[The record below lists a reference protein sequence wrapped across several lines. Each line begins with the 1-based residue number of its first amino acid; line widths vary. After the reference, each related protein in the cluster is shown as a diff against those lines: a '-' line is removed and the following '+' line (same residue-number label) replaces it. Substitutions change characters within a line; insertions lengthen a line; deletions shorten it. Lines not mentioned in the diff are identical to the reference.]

1 MFSISSWWNHTP
13 KQEKFVQFV
22 VFLFVFGY
30 STDIS
35 GAMLGWPMGLAWLYI
50 VYDCIK
56 KRSLAGFY
64 MPRNYWLGTVVFL
77 GSVVLASVLLGDKPS
92 MEMAGQYVYW
102 ALPFP
107 VLFYLGKQADIK
119 YAALAGVMVSV
130 LASAG
135 SMAYMEYLLSQ
146 GQKLKT
152 NLGGRIGAFDRHP
165 NVYSLLAIGVLPV
178 LLASFADGRLRSR
191 TGVLI
196 LQLVVSLA
204 GLWSLWIAHSRGAM
218 LGMVVGVLFVLWAV
232 HCCNSAWKAVF
243 SLVLVIVLAY
253 AGVAFSGVM
262 LDGHGY
268 DNTARLRAMKFTYN
282 MWKDHKLLGV
292 GLANWRR
299 EYTTHYLDKEEVR
312 KAAHQYYI
320 NLKQKTGGKY
330 SVKEDA
336 AMQKAALLEEL
347 AFRLPH
353 NVTAWFFSTTG
364 ILGGAGYLFFLLS
377 YMHLLLQKAKEYP
390 EEWLLAAGLW
400 LFLAISI
407 HSVVDVG
414 IIYKGAAR
422 LQYIMLGITLSYAYT
437 RQTGLQQ
444 NSPMIS

>member
-1 MFSISSWWNHTP
+1 
-13 KQEKFVQFV
+13 
-22 VFLFVFGY
+22 
-30 STDIS
+30 
-35 GAMLGWPMGLAWLYI
+35 MGLAWMYI
-50 VYDCIK
+50 VYDCLK
-56 KRSLAGFY
+56 KRSLTGFY
-64 MPRNYWLGTVVFL
+64 MPKNYWLGTVVFL

-92 MEMAGQYVYW
+92 IEMAGQYVYW

-119 YAALAGVMVSV
+119 YAVLLGVIVSV

-135 SMAYMEYLLSQ
+135 NMAYVKYLLMQ
-146 GQKLKT
+146 GQLKPKFGAR
-152 NLGGRIGAFDRHP
+152 LGAFDRHP

-178 LLASFADGRLRSR
+178 LLASFKDVRLRSR
-191 TGVLI
+191 IGFFI
-196 LQLVVSLA
+196 LQIVVAAA
-204 GLWSLWIAHSRGAM
+204 GLWSLWIANSRGAM
-218 LGMVVGVLFVLWAV
+218 LGMVVGALFVLWAV
-232 HCCNSAWKAVF
+232 YYCSSAWKAVL
-243 SLVLVIVLAY
+243 SLVLVVVLAF
-253 AGVAFSGVM
+253 AGVAFSGLM
-262 LDGHGY
+262 LRGHGY
-268 DNTARLRAMKFTYN
+268 DDTSRLRAIKFTYN

-320 NLKQKTGGKY
+320 YLKQKTGGKY
-330 SVKEDA
+330 SAKEDA
-336 AMQKAALLEEL
+336 AMQKHALRGEL
-347 AFRLPH
+347 GFRLPH

-390 EEWLLAAGLW
+390 DEWLLAAGLW

-407 HSVVDVG
+407 HSIVDVG
-414 IIYKGAAR
+414 ILYKGAAR

-437 RQTGLQQ
+437 RQTGRKQ
-444 NSPMIS
+444 NSPMNS

>member
-1 MFSISSWWNHTP
+1 MFSLSDWWNHTT

-35 GAMLGWPMGLAWLYI
+35 GGMLGGPMGLAWLYI
-50 VYDCIK
+50 VYDCLK

-64 MPRNYWLGTVVFL
+64 MPKNYWLGTMVFL

-92 MEMAGQYVYW
+92 LQMAGQYVYW

-119 YAALAGVMVSV
+119 YAALLGVMVSV
-130 LASAG
+130 LVSAG
-135 SMAYMEYLLSQ
+135 NMAYVKYLLMQ
-146 GQKLKT
+146 GQLKPKFGAR
-152 NLGGRIGAFDRHP
+152 LGAFDRHP

-178 LLASFADGRLRSR
+178 LLASFKDIGLRSR
-191 TGVLI
+191 TGFLLLRIVAA
-196 LQLVVSLA
+196 LA
-204 GLWSLWIAHSRGAM
+204 GLWSLWIANSRGAM

-232 HCCNSAWKAVF
+232 PYCHSAWKAVL
-243 SLVLVIVLAY
+243 SLVLVVVLAY
-253 AGVAFSGVM
+253 TGVAFSGFVPGGERH
-262 LDGHGY
+262 LY
-268 DNTARLRAMKFTYN
+268 DNTTRLRAMKFSYN

-292 GLANWRR
+292 GLANWRK
-299 EYTTHYLDKEEVR
+299 EYTTHYVDKEEVR
-312 KAAHQYYI
+312 NAAHQYYVSR
-320 NLKQKTGGKY
+320 KQKTGGKY
-330 SVKEDA
+330 SAKEDA
-336 AMQKAALLEEL
+336 AWQKAALRAEL
-347 AFRLPH
+347 GFRLPH

-364 ILGGAGYLFFLLS
+364 ILGGVGYLFFLLS
-377 YMHLLLQKAKEYP
+377 YLYLLLQKAKEYP
-390 EEWLLAAGLW
+390 DEWLLAAGLW
-400 LFLAISI
+400 LFLAITI

-437 RQTGLQQ
+437 RQKDCNKTA
-444 NSPMIS
+444 P

>member
-1 MFSISSWWNHTP
+1 MSSLSDWWNHTT

-35 GAMLGWPMGLAWLYI
+35 GGMLGGPMGLAWLYI

-64 MPRNYWLGTVVFL
+64 MPKQYWLGTVLFL

-92 MEMAGQYVYW
+92 LQMAGQYVYW

-119 YAALAGVMVSV
+119 YAALLGVIVSV

-135 SMAYMEYLLSQ
+135 NMAYVEYLLMQ
-146 GQKLKT
+146 GQLKPKFGAR
-152 NLGGRIGAFDRHP
+152 LGAFGRHP

-178 LLASFADGRLRSR
+178 LLASFKDGKLRSR
-191 TGVLI
+191 IGLFA
-196 LQLVVSLA
+196 LQLVAAIA
-204 GLWSLWIAHSRGAM
+204 GLWSLWVANSRGAM
-218 LGMVVGVLFVLWAV
+218 LGMVAGALFVLWAV
-232 HCCNSAWKAVF
+232 YYCNSAWKAVF
-243 SLVLVIVLAY
+243 SLVLVVVLAY
-253 AGVAFSGVM
+253 VGVAFSGFVPE
-262 LDGHGY
+262 GERHGY
-268 DNTARLRAMKFTYN
+268 DNSSRLRVMKFTYN
-282 MWKDHKLLGV
+282 MWRDHKLLGV
-292 GLANWRR
+292 GLANWRK
-299 EYTTHYLDKEEVR
+299 EYTAHYVDKEEVR

-320 NLKQKTGGKY
+320 NLKQKKGGKY
-330 SVKEDA
+330 SAKEDA
-336 AMQKAALLEEL
+336 AMQKAALRAEL
-347 AFRLPH
+347 DLRMPH
-353 NVTAWFFSTTG
+353 NVTVWFFSATG
-364 ILGGAGYLFFLLS
+364 IIGGVGYLFFLLS

-400 LFLAISI
+400 LFLAITI

-414 IIYKGAAR
+414 ILYKGAAR

-437 RQTGLQQ
+437 RERDC
-444 NSPMIS
+444 NKIAP

>member
-1 MFSISSWWNHTP
+1 MSSLSDWWNLTP

-22 VFLFVFGY
+22 AFLFVFGY

-35 GAMLGWPMGLAWLYI
+35 GSMLGVPMGLAWLYI

-64 MPRNYWLGTVVFL
+64 MPKNYWMGTVVFL

-92 MEMAGQYVYW
+92 VQMAGQYVYW

-107 VLFYLGKQADIK
+107 ILFYLGKQADIK
-119 YAALAGVMVSV
+119 YAALLGVMVSV

-178 LLASFADGRLRSR
+178 LLASFKDIGLRSR
-191 TGVLI
+191 TGFLLLRIVAAA
-196 LQLVVSLA
+196 A

-218 LGMVVGVLFVLWAV
+218 LGMVVGIFFVLWAV
-232 HCCNSAWKAVF
+232 YYCNSAWKAVL
-243 SLVLVIVLAY
+243 SLVLVVVLAY
-253 AGVAFSGVM
+253 AGIAFSSVM
-262 LDGHGY
+262 MDGHGY
-268 DNTARLRAMKFTYN
+268 DNTARLRAMKFTFN
-282 MWKDHKLLGV
+282 MWNDHKLLGV
-292 GLANWRR
+292 GLANWRKQ
-299 EYTTHYLDKEEVR
+299 YTTNYLDKEEVR
-312 KAAHQYYI
+312 NAAHQYYV
-320 NLKQKTGGKY
+320 NRKQKTGGQY
-330 SVKEDA
+330 SAKEDA
-336 AMQKAALLEEL
+336 ALQEAALREEL
-347 AFRLPH
+347 DFRTPH
-353 NVTAWFFSTTG
+353 NVTIWFFGTTG

-390 EEWLLAAGLW
+390 DEWLLAAGLW

-422 LQYIMLGITLSYAYT
+422 LQYIMLGIALSYAYT
-437 RQTGLQQ
+437 RQTGCNKITL
-444 NSPMIS
+444 

>member
-1 MFSISSWWNHTP
+1 MSFLSDWWNHTP

-92 MEMAGQYVYW
+92 MQMAGQYVYW

-107 VLFYLGKQADIK
+107 VLFYLGKQADVK
-119 YAALAGVMVSV
+119 YAALLGVMVSV

-135 SMAYMEYLLSQ
+135 NMAYVKYLLMQ
-146 GQKLKT
+146 GQQLQT
-152 NLGGRIGAFDRHP
+152 NFGARFGAFGRYP

-178 LLASFADGRLRSR
+178 LLASFKDIRLRSH

-196 LQLVVSLA
+196 LQLIVSIA

-218 LGMVVGVLFVLWAV
+218 LGMVVGALFVLWAV
-232 HCCNSAWKAVF
+232 YYCNSAWKAVL
-243 SLVLVIVLAY
+243 SLVLMIVLAY

-262 LDGHGY
+262 PEGEKHVY

-292 GLANWRR
+292 GLANWRK
-299 EYTTHYLDKEEVR
+299 EYMTHYLDKEEVR
-312 KAAHQYYI
+312 NAAHQYYV
-320 NLKQKTGGKY
+320 NRKQKTGGQY
-330 SVKEDA
+330 SAQEDA
-336 AMQKAALLEEL
+336 VMQEAALREEL
-347 AFRLPH
+347 DFRTPH
-353 NVTAWFFSTTG
+353 NVTIFFFGTAG

-390 EEWLLAAGLW
+390 DEWLLAAGLW

-422 LQYIMLGITLSYAYT
+422 LQYIMLGIALSYAYT
-437 RQTGLQQ
+437 RQRDCNKTA
-444 NSPMIS
+444 P

>member
-1 MFSISSWWNHTP
+1 MSFLYDWWNNTA

-64 MPRNYWLGTVVFL
+64 MPRKYWLGIAVFL

-92 MEMAGQYVYW
+92 IQMAGQYVYW

-107 VLFYLGKQADIK
+107 ILFYLGKQADIK
-119 YAALAGVMVSV
+119 YAALLGVIVSV

-135 SMAYMEYLLSQ
+135 NMAYMDYLLKQ

-152 NLGGRIGAFDRHP
+152 VLPGGRIGAFDRHP

-178 LLASFADGRLRSR
+178 LLASFKDVGLRSHIGSR
-191 TGVLI
+191 I
-196 LQLVVSLA
+196 LQLVAAIA
-204 GLWSLWIAHSRGAM
+204 GLWSLWVANSRGAI
-218 LGMVVGVLFVLWAV
+218 LGMVVGAIFVLWAT
-232 HCCNSAWKAVF
+232 HYCNSAWKAVF

-253 AGVAFSGVM
+253 SGVAISGFM
-262 LDGHGY
+262 MGGHGY

-292 GLANWRR
+292 GLANWRK
-299 EYTTHYLDKEEVR
+299 EYMTHYVDKEEVR
-312 KAAHQYYI
+312 EAAHQYYI
-320 NLKQKTGGKY
+320 NLKKKTGGKY
-330 SVKEDA
+330 SATEDA
-336 AMQKAALLEEL
+336 IMQEVALIEEL
-347 AFRLPH
+347 DFRTPH
-353 NVTAWFFSTTG
+353 NVTIWFFSTTG

-377 YMHLLLQKAKEYP
+377 YIYLLLQKAKEFP
-390 EEWLLAAGLW
+390 DEWLLAAGLW
-400 LFLAISI
+400 LFLAISF
-407 HSVVDVG
+407 HSIVDVG

-437 RQTGLQQ
+437 RQTADRF
-444 NSPMIS
+444 